1 MNNNL
6 LTLLVLFLV
15 LGGSVFLHEFGHF
28 LAARWMKIEVDE
40 FGFGFP
46 PKMLTLFHWQG
57 TEFSLNWIP
66 LGGFVR
72 PKGEND
78 PNVADGLAA
87 AAPLKRLVVLFAGP
101 LMNLLTALVLFSV
114 IISQQG
120 LPVANQV
127 TISEVMPASP
137 AQAAGFQTDDRL
149 VSINGAEVTT
159 VAQASSAIRA
169 GVDSAVTFVIERA
182 GQTIILHAT
191 PLSSREAPLGVSIS
205 TPLRPASPLEA
216 IGAGA
221 QETYYQ
227 AINTALIPV
236 FLISQKISPQDARP
250 IGLVG
255 MFNIFGQA
263 IQRDSET
270 RQSAAE
276 PAAADG
282 AARPTNWVLSIAAM
296 LAVSLGVFNLYP
308 IPALDG
314 GRILFTL
321 PEIFLHRRIPY
332 QMENIINGVAFLVL
346 IGLMVVINSWDV
358 IDPARIV
365 LPK

>member
-1 MNNNL
+1 MENNL
-6 LTLLVLFLV
+6 LTLLVLLLV
-15 LGGSVFLHEFGHF
+15 LGGSVFLHELGHF
-28 LAARWMKIEVDE
+28 LAARWMNIEVEE

-46 PKMLTLFHWQG
+46 PKILTLFHWQG

-78 PNVADGLAA
+78 PNVTDGLAA

-101 LMNLLTALVLFSV
+101 LMNLLTAFVIFTF

-120 LPVANQV
+120 IPTPKMV

-137 AQAAGFQTDDRL
+137 AQAAGFQANDRL
-149 VSINGAEVTT
+149 ISINGVELTT
-159 VAQASSAIRA
+159 VKDASQAIRA
-169 GVDSAVTFVIERA
+169 GVDTTLNFVIERG
-182 GQTIILHAT
+182 GQTITLSAT
-191 PLSSREAPLGVSIS
+191 PLSSRKAPLGVSIS
-205 TPLRPASPLEA
+205 APLRPASPLEA
-216 IGAGA
+216 LSAGA
-221 QETYYQ
+221 EETYYQ
-227 AINTALIPV
+227 IINTALIPV
-236 FLISQKISPQDARP
+236 SLIRQKISPQEARP

-263 IQRDSET
+263 IQRDSES
-270 RQSAAE
+270 RQT
-276 PAAADG
+276 PAPSDTSS

-321 PEIFLHRRIPY
+321 PELFLNRRIPY
-332 QMENIINGVAFLVL
+332 QMENIINGVAFLLL
-346 IGLMVVINSWDV
+346 IGLMIIINSWDV
-358 IDPARIV
+358 IDPANII